1 MLPAVMVVPVT
12 PTSVL
17 PPLPPA
23 GAATPTPPAAAPPLA
38 PPDAAP
44 PLAPPGPAVA
54 PPGPFAPAAPPGPA
68 AASSPPAAAPVPKAV
83 FPLPSAAFSAA
94 RTSALS
100 ARRPHAA
107 VRKTANS
114 AKAASFDLRITPP
127 IGRTY
132 AIFARSTPVPA
143 LSPRGVA
150 VSWLISS
157 TGARAPRPEGP
168 AQAPADDGHRCS
180 RRRPRGHRSPAQ
192 AAPRPPQGPHR
203 LDGAHGLHHAAR
215 RRGAGRQVRDHRRP
229 APLLGRCRDGHQGV
243 PDRRR
248 AREAGAPH
256 DEPEHRAVAQHPGAL
271 DDRPGD
277 LPRDARGEADA
288 EGRRR

>member
-1 MLPAVMVVPVT
+1 MVTLVGVM
-12 PTSVL
+12 PTSVA

-23 GAATPTPPAAAPPLA
+23 GAATPTPPAGTPAAVAPDTPPA
-38 PPDAAP
+38 PAPGPPPDAVP
-44 PLAPPGPAVA
+44 PPVPPPGP
-54 PPGPFAPAAPPGPA
+54 P
-68 AASSPPAAAPVPKAV
+68 AASSPEAAAPAPNAELP
-83 FPLPSAAFSAA
+83 FPRAARSAA
-94 RTSALS
+94 RTSSLE
-100 ARRPHAA
+100 ARSPHAA
-107 VRKTANS
+107 VRKTATS
-114 AKAASFDLRITPP
+114 TKAASFDLRITPP

-271 DDRPGD
+271 DDQPGD